1 MSEDIQHALE
11 SSIVGPLVED
21 GLMDVAEYSIDEV
34 FNNEIIKQIP
44 IVKTVIGVIQTGINI
59 HDRLF
64 LKKIVAFLVG
74 INHISEKQRKKVV
87 DKINSSKKYRMKVGE
102 KLLYI
107 IDKCDD
113 YTNAENIAKLFSAMV
128 KGDISYEQ
136 YLEASC
142 VLARISTNDLNLFIQ
157 SYDSSSLSYEAT
169 SLLHTG
175 LVFVDTEKPEVEVTK
190 REPEYWGDS
199 SEHYDSKVDGGEIIP
214 YPTKVGDVVKC
225 LAIRIRQKDEKS
237 SIG

>member
-1 MSEDIQHALE
+1 MNEDIQHALE

-34 FNNEIIKQIP
+34 FNNEIIKQIS
-44 IVKTVIGVIQTGINI
+44 IVKTVIGAMQTGINI

-74 INHISEKQRKKVV
+74 INHISEKQRKKVI

-113 YTNAENIAKLFSAMV
+113 YINAENIAKLFSAMV

-136 YLEASC
+136 YLEASRIIS
-142 VLARISTNDLNLFIQ
+142 RISMNELKLFMK
-157 SYDSSSLSYEAT
+157 SYDSSSLSYEAIK
-169 SLLHTG
+169 LLHTG
-175 LVFVDTEKPEVEVTK
+175 LVFVDTEKPEVEIVK
-190 REPEYWGDS
+190 HKPADWDDPPEYYS
-199 SEHYDSKVDGGEIIP
+199 SETSGGETTP
-214 YPTKVGDVVKC
+214 YSTQVGDVVF
-225 LAIRIRQKDEKS
+225 
-237 SIG
+237 

>member
-34 FNNEIIKQIP
+34 INNEIIKQIP
-44 IVKTVIGVIQTGINI
+44 IVKTVIGTIQTGASI

-87 DKINSSKKYRMKVGE
+87 DKIDSSKRYRMKVGE

-113 YTNAENIAKLFSAMV
+113 YTNAENVAKLFSAMV
-128 KGDISYEQ
+128 NGDISYEQ
-136 YLEASC
+136 YLGASRI
-142 VLARISTNDLNLFIQ
+142 LSRISMNELKLFMK
-157 SYDSSSLSYEAT
+157 SYDSSSLSYEAIN
-169 SLLHTG
+169 LLHTG
-175 LVFVDTEKPEVEVTK
+175 LVFVDTEKPEVEVVKHEPTDWDDPQEYYDAEVHGGESSVRSTKSGDVIFKVFGNEDKTK
-190 REPEYWGDS
+190 R
-199 SEHYDSKVDGGEIIP
+199 
-214 YPTKVGDVVKC
+214 
-225 LAIRIRQKDEKS
+225 
-237 SIG
+237 